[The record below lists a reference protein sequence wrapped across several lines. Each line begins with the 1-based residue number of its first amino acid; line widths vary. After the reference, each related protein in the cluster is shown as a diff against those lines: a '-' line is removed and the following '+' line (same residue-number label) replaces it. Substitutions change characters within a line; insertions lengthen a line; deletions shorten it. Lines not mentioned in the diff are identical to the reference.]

1 MLSCLLQVSHP
12 TASER
17 FKDQIDRKIAHSLF
31 DDVCS
36 VLSNLVSQHKE
47 QVVYMMPPFIA
58 FTQSLLHC
66 FKSTHVSLVT
76 GTELTSNRKRKHNIE
91 QKNKSVNSKKLTGR
105 TIPLLY
111 EFTPLDDPSA
121 QRFARLLTTIP
132 QKQHS
137 NSTSKTAKSAQTLH
151 KIISKHTPSILIE
164 YFNIQS
170 DVSMSVVQPSTK
182 SILTQGLYDILDMCT
197 ESDRNFILSSLDGPG
212 KALFKSFYTNW
223 KDNHKYTGQ

>member
-1 MLSCLLQVSHP
+1 
-12 TASER
+12 
-17 FKDQIDRKIAHSLF
+17 
-31 DDVCS
+31 
-36 VLSNLVSQHKE
+36 
-47 QVVYMMPPFIA
+47 MMPPFIA

-76 GTELTSNRKRKHNIE
+76 GTELTSNRKRKHNTE
-91 QKNKSVNSKKLTGR
+91 QKNKSVDNKKFTGR

-111 EFTPLDDPSA
+111 EFTPLDDSSA

-137 NSTSKTAKSAQTLH
+137 NSTAKNTKSAQTLH

-182 SILTQGLYDILDMCT
+182 SILTQALYDILDMCS
-197 ESDRNFILSSLDGPG
+197 ESDRTFILSSLDGPG
-212 KALFKSFYTNW
+212 KALFKNFYTNW